1 MNKNISAKGENE
13 KNIFICAAKGLFT
26 AAVCTLILALI
37 CCFVGLSMDDPDKYT
52 KIFALVSL
60 FSGAFAGG
68 FATARKMGRATL
80 LCGTLTGIFI
90 IALLVF
96 ITLGFSLPLDL
107 GLLGLCA
114 PCVLVL
120 ALLGA
125 NTGVDLGE
133 KKKKKRK

>member
-1 MNKNISAKGENE
+1 MNKNISAKGGNE
-13 KNIFICAAKGLFT
+13 KNFFICAAQGLL
-26 AAVCTLILALI
+26 AAFLCSLILALA
-37 CCFVGLSMDDPDKYT
+37 CCFIGLSMDDPDKYT

-80 LCGTLTGIFI
+80 LCGALTGIFI

-107 GLLGLCA
+107 GLFGLCA
-114 PCVLVL
+114 PCVLAL
-120 ALLGA
+120 AVLGA
-125 NTGVDLGE
+125 NLGVGSGE

>member
-13 KNIFICAAKGLFT
+13 KNISICAAKGLFT

-68 FATARKMGRATL
+68 FATARKMGRH
-80 LCGTLTGIFI
+80 
-90 IALLVF
+90 
-96 ITLGFSLPLDL
+96 
-107 GLLGLCA
+107 
-114 PCVLVL
+114 
-120 ALLGA
+120 
-125 NTGVDLGE
+125 
-133 KKKKKRK
+133 RR